1 MAIQELYNE
10 NKGFAP
16 LLITE
21 QWQLAQLNY
30 SREQSPGEIK
40 ELEMHLNTD
49 ETFTLLEGKA
59 FLIAANEIENLEMIW
74 LKKGR
79 TYNIPKGV
87 WHNIAMMEESSVLIA
102 ENANTHVAEKPICA
116 LPVSV
121 QKKIQKFGQ
130 VGGLTNERN
139 DIA

>member
-49 ETFTLLEGKA
+49 ETFTL
-59 FLIAANEIENLEMIW
+59 
-74 LKKGR
+74 R
-79 TYNIPKGV
+79 CV
-87 WHNIAMMEESSVLIA
+87 
-102 ENANTHVAEKPICA
+102 
-116 LPVSV
+116 
-121 QKKIQKFGQ
+121 
-130 VGGLTNERN
+130 
-139 DIA
+139 